1 MCRVVIALLASM
13 DTSADISDVVVVPP
27 SPVVVLCVNPTALL
41 VLFGKDC
48 CEEKA
53 WKASFSA

>member
-1 MCRVVIALLASM
+1 M
-13 DTSADISDVVVVPP
+13 DTSADVSDVIVVPP